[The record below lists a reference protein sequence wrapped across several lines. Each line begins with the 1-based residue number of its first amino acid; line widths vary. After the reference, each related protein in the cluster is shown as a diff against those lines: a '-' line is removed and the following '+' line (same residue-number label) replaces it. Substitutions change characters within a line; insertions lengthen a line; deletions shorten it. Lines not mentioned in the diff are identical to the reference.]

1 MKHRATRESVYESLN
16 ALNHDFECV
25 LAELARLHE
34 LGMFNQDLA
43 NILRIVVKE
52 TRAWANFELVEILQQ
67 REQDDW
73 NRFGRLHRRWEKKLQ
88 DPNDVLIEAKH
99 LMEKRG
105 KAAGKKGR
113 RKRGGAGSE
122 EV

>member
-1 MKHRATRESVYESLN
+1 MTHRATREPVYESL
-16 ALNHDFECV
+16 AAMNHDFECV

-34 LGMFNQDLA
+34 LGMFNRDLA

-73 NRFGRLHRRWEKKLQ
+73 TRFGRLHRRWEKKLQ

-99 LMEKRG
+99 LMEKQR

-113 RKRGGAGSE
+113 RKQPGAGSE
-122 EV
+122 DV

>member
-1 MKHRATRESVYESLN
+1 MTHRATREPVYESL
-16 ALNHDFECV
+16 AAMNHDFECV

-34 LGMFNQDLA
+34 LGMFNRDLA
-43 NILRIVVKE
+43 NILRIAVKE

-73 NRFGRLHRRWEKKLQ
+73 TRFGRLHRRWEKKLQ

-105 KAAGKKGR
+105 KAAGKKGQ
-113 RKRGGAGSE
+113 RKRRGAESE
-122 EV
+122 GV